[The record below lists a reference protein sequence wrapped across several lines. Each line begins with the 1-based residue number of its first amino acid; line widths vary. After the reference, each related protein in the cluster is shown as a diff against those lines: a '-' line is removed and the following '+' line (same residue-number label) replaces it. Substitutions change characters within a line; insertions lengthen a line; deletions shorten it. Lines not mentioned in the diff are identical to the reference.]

1 MQIDIVSQL
10 VSASVRVCG
19 LALVTF
25 VSLTLFRI
33 RSSGARHAMWTVV
46 LIGMLLQIPLAVVA
60 PVVMPEAL
68 PILPAPVEPRVMESA
83 GTSMALA
90 RALAPASHTRQ
101 AVTLTR
107 VSWRTTLTGIYLAI
121 SLLLF
126 FRLVFGCWGL
136 HKIFRGS
143 TPIPRLGTDVFEST
157 LVVVPGSVGCFRA
170 RVLLPRGWRDWD
182 TSKLGAVLA
191 HERAHIRRHD
201 WLTHLASHVNVC
213 IFWFHPLAWWIEREL
228 ARLAEEA
235 CDDVAL
241 FETKD
246 REEYAATLVDIAH
259 TAAANGGVLSW
270 PVISMATDSNVTR
283 RVNRI
288 LTRTFQISKPFSR
301 LAWASLVLW
310 SAPVIYL
317 SAAVTVTPVKRDS
330 ITLKHAPVP
339 ERHAEAVHQP
349 LLQDEK
355 APGLLADVVSNHNRR
370 YSTPHVRSQ
379 HDERPLAICILL
391 DTSGSMYEKRAEVMA
406 AALPFVQ
413 ASKPHD
419 EVCIVGFDDEVFN
432 ALPSG
437 EDFTSNIKEMEEAL
451 TRIDSRGGTAMRD
464 AAQTGLDHLGLTTH
478 NERRVLV
485 LISDGYDTSSKVG
498 QEELLRNIKSSGVP
512 VYCIGL
518 PAESDPQRQ
527 ETARLA
533 LDQLADVSGGL
544 AFYPKNVAEVESI
557 SHQIA
562 NEVDKR

>member
-1 MQIDIVSQL
+1 MLIDIVSQL

-19 LALVTF
+19 LALVAY
-25 VSLTLFRI
+25 VSLSLFRI

-46 LIGMLLQIPLAVVA
+46 LVGMLVQIPLGVVA
-60 PVVMPEAL
+60 PVVMLEAP

-83 GTSMALA
+83 RTSMSAVQ
-90 RALAPASHTRQ
+90 ALAPAGHTRQ

-107 VSWRTTLTGIYLAI
+107 VSWRTTLTAIYLVI

-126 FRLVFGCWGL
+126 FRLAFGCWGL
-136 HKIFRGS
+136 QKILRGS
-143 TPIPRLGTDVFEST
+143 TPIPRLGPDLFEST

-170 RVLLPRGWRDWD
+170 RILLPRAWRDWD
-182 TSKLGAVLA
+182 TAKLGVVLA
-191 HERAHIRRHD
+191 HERAHIQRHD
-201 WLTHLASHVNVC
+201 WLTHFASHVNVC
-213 IFWFHPLAWWIEREL
+213 IFWFHPVAWWIEREL

-259 TAAANGGVLSW
+259 TAAANGGVLRW

-288 LTRTFQISKPFSR
+288 LKRTFQISKPFSR
-301 LAWASLVLW
+301 LAWTSLFLW

-317 SAAVTVTPVKRDS
+317 SAAVSFTPVRRDS

-339 ERHAEAVHQP
+339 DRHAEAVRQP
-349 LLQDEK
+349 LLQEQK
-355 APGLLADVVSNHNRR
+355 GPGFLADVVSNQNLKS
-370 YSTPHVRSQ
+370 STPPAQSQ
-379 HDERPLAICILL
+379 NEERPLAICILL
-391 DTSGSMYEKRAEVMA
+391 DSSGSMYEKRAEIMS
-406 AALPFVQ
+406 AALALVQ

-451 TRIDSRGGTAMRD
+451 TRIDSRGGTAMRE
-464 AAQTGLDHLGLTTH
+464 AAQTGLDHLALTTH

-498 QEELLRNIKSSGVP
+498 QEELLRNIKSCGVP
-512 VYCIGL
+512 VYSIGL
-518 PAESDPQRQ
+518 LAESDPQRQ
-527 ETARLA
+527 ETARIA
-533 LDQLADVSGGL
+533 LDQLADASGGL

-562 NEVDKR
+562 NEVGKR

>member
-1 MQIDIVSQL
+1 MLIDIVSQL

-19 LALVTF
+19 LALVAF
-25 VSLTLFRI
+25 VTLSLFRI

-46 LIGMLLQIPLAVVA
+46 LIGMLLQIPLGVVA
-60 PVVMPEAL
+60 PVVMLEAL
-68 PILPAPVEPRVMESA
+68 PILLAPVEPRVMESA
-83 GTSMALA
+83 RTSMSAA
-90 RALAPASHTRQ
+90 QALAPASHTRQ
-101 AVTLTR
+101 AVPFRR
-107 VSWRTTLTGIYLAI
+107 VSWRTTLTGIYLVV

-136 HKIFRGS
+136 HKILRGS
-143 TPIPRLGTDVFEST
+143 TPVPRLGPDLFEST
-157 LVVVPGSVGCFRA
+157 LVVVPGSAGCFRA
-170 RVLLPRGWRDWD
+170 RILLPRAWRDWD
-182 TSKLGAVLA
+182 TAKLGAVLA
-191 HERAHIRRHD
+191 HERAHIQRHD

-288 LTRTFQISKPFSR
+288 LKRTFQISKPFSR
-301 LAWASLVLW
+301 LAWAALFVC

-317 SAAVTVTPVKRDS
+317 SAAVSFTPVRRDS

-339 ERHAEAVHQP
+339 DRHAEAVRQP
-349 LLQDEK
+349 LFQEQK
-355 APGLLADVVSNHNRR
+355 VPGLFAEVSNQNLKS
-370 YSTPHVRSQ
+370 STRPVQSQ
-379 HDERPLAICILL
+379 HDEQALAICILL

-406 AALPFVQ
+406 AALALVQ

-419 EVCIVGFDDEVFN
+419 EVCVVAFDDEVFN

-451 TRIDSRGGTAMRD
+451 TRIDSRGGKAMRD

-485 LISDGYDTSSKVG
+485 LISEGYDTSSKVG
-498 QEELLRNIKSSGVP
+498 QEELLRKIKNSGVL

-518 PAESDPQRQ
+518 LTESDPQRQ

-533 LDQLADVSGGL
+533 LDQLADASGGL
-544 AFYPKNVAEVESI
+544 AFYPKNVAEVENI

-562 NEVDKR
+562 NEVGKR

>member
-1 MQIDIVSQL
+1 MLIDIVSQL

-33 RSSGARHAMWTVV
+33 RSSGARHAMWAVV
-46 LIGMLLQIPLAVVA
+46 LVGMLLEIPLGMVA
-60 PVVMPEAL
+60 PVVMLEAL
-68 PILPAPVEPRVMESA
+68 PILPAPVEPLVIESA
-83 GTSMALA
+83 RTSMAA
-90 RALAPASHTRQ
+90 AQALAPASHTRQ
-101 AVTLTR
+101 AVTHTR
-107 VSWRTTLTGIYLAI
+107 ASWRTTLTGIYLAI

-126 FRLVFGCWGL
+126 VRLAFGCWGL

-143 TPIPRLGTDVFEST
+143 TPIPRLGPDVFEST
-157 LVVVPGSVGCFRA
+157 LVVVPSSVGWFRA
-170 RVLLPRGWRDWD
+170 RVLLPRAWRDWD
-182 TSKLGAVLA
+182 TAKLGAVLA
-191 HERAHIRRHD
+191 HERAHIQRHD

-213 IFWFHPLAWWIEREL
+213 IFWFHPLAWWIEREI

-246 REEYAATLVDIAH
+246 REEYAATLVDMAH

-288 LTRTFQISKPFSR
+288 LKRTFQISKPFSR
-301 LAWASLVLW
+301 LAWASLLVW
-310 SAPVIYL
+310 SALVIYL
-317 SAAVTVTPVKRDS
+317 SAAVSVAPVGRDS

-339 ERHAEAVHQP
+339 DRHAEAVHQAV
-349 LLQDEK
+349 LKEQK
-355 APGLLADVVSNHNRR
+355 APSLLADVVSNHNLKS
-370 YSTPHVRSQ
+370 STPPVQSQ
-379 HDERPLAICILL
+379 HDERALAICILL

-406 AALPFVQ
+406 AAIPLVQ

-432 ALPSG
+432 GPPSG
-437 EDFTSNIKEMEEAL
+437 EDFTSNIKEMEEAI
-451 TRIDSRGGTAMRD
+451 TRIDSRGGKAMRD
-464 AAQTGLDHLGLTTH
+464 AAQTGLDHLGLTH

-485 LISDGYDTSSKVG
+485 LISEGYDTSSKVG
-498 QEELLRNIKSSGVP
+498 QEELLRKIKNSGVL

-518 PAESDPQRQ
+518 LTESDPQRQ

-533 LDQLADVSGGL
+533 LDQLADASGGL
-544 AFYPKNVAEVESI
+544 AFYPKNVAEVESV

-562 NEVDKR
+562 NEVGKR